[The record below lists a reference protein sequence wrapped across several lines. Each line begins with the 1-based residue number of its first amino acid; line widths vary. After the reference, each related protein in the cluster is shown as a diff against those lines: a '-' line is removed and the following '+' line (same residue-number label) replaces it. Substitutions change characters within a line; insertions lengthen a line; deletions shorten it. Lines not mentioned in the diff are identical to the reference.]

1 MSASSPNAYDNP
13 GRSAWAGGVSV
24 FAGTVL
30 FVVGLFQF
38 FEGLSAVLSDKV
50 YVTTRDYAYQFDIT
64 TWGWIHLVIGVIAAL
79 VGISILMG
87 QVWAFL
93 TGIIIASLSM
103 LANFMFIPWY
113 PVWAI
118 IIIAFDI
125 AVIWALCVRL
135 GES

>member
-1 MSASSPNAYDNP
+1 MSASSPNTYESSS
-13 GRSAWAGGVSV
+13 RSAWAGGVSV

-50 YVTTRDYAYQFDIT
+50 YVTTRRCAYQFDIT

-118 IIIAFDI
+118 IIIAFD
-125 AVIWALCVRL
+125 
-135 GES
+135 